1 MNYETIREYVEAGL
15 TPAQIAAE
23 LQAQTVAVENKTLWT
38 FGAIEATI
46 DATTARLIAGVV
58 QAAGQADPLMS
69 SAFVALS
76 TTGLQLHTA
85 ARQALIEQ
93 IGQTA
98 GMTADQIA
106 VVKGLGL
113 TITHPYAE
121 VTEQEVTD
129 CIADYNRE
137 QMRMVTWQAWQ
148 DAYNANVSPVLDGA
162 DPSLANLI
170 GGVTAALAALEGA

>member
-15 TPAQIAAE
+15 TSAQIVTE
-23 LQAQTVAVENKTLWT
+23 LQAVTVEVPNTTAWT
-38 FGAIEATI
+38 IGAIESAT
-46 DATTARLIAGVV
+46 DAATAETIAGVV
-58 QAAGQADPLMS
+58 KAAGDSNPLMA

-76 TTGLQLHTA
+76 TVGLQLHTP

-93 IGQTA
+93 IGQAA
-98 GMTADQIA
+98 GMTAEQVA
-106 VVKGLGL
+106 LVKELGL

-137 QMRMVTWQAWQ
+137 QMRMTTWQAWQ
-148 DAYNANVSPVLDGA
+148 DVYNAHVSPVLDGA
-162 DPSLANLI
+162 EPTVANLI
-170 GGVTAALAALEGA
+170 AGLQAAIAELEG

>member
-15 TPAQIAAE
+15 TPTQIVTE
-23 LQAQTVAVENKTLWT
+23 LQAVTVEVPNTTAWT

-58 QAAGQADPLMS
+58 QAAGQSDPLMS

-93 IGQTA
+93 IGQAA
-98 GMTADQIA
+98 GMTAEQIA

-137 QMRMVTWQAWQ
+137 QMRMTTWQAWQ
-148 DAYNANVSPVLDGA
+148 DAYNAHVSPVLDGTE
-162 DPSLANLI
+162 PTVGNLI
-170 GGVTAALAALEGA
+170 AGLQAALTELEGA

>member
-15 TPAQIAAE
+15 TPTQIVTE
-23 LQAQTVAVENKTLWT
+23 LQAVTVEVPNTTAWT

-46 DATTARLIAGVV
+46 DAATARLIAGVV
-58 QAAGQADPLMS
+58 QAAGQSDPLMS

-93 IGQTA
+93 IGQAA

-106 VVKGLGL
+106 VVKELGL
-113 TITHPYAE
+113 TITHPFAD
-121 VTEQEVTD
+121 VTETD
-129 CIADYNRE
+129 IIKCKCEERLNRVASAVVDARATLSNLTSSGDALQADI
-137 QMRMVTWQAWQ
+137 
-148 DAYNANVSPVLDGA
+148 DAI
-162 DPSLANLI
+162 LATLA
-170 GGVTAALAALEGA
+170 GVV